1 MHNVERAVGFAL
13 FDYAGNVDLAGT
25 CSPCQQPVLDI
36 NRQQFWLGRVVA
48 TNAVHESYLRTL

>member
-13 FDYAGNVDLAGT
+13 FNYAGNVDLAGT

-48 TNAVHESYLRTL
+48 TNAVHES